1 MAGQGANPARPAYI
15 GQMKDKP
22 LSPDLDKI
30 ELHPDAWEGTKRAI
44 KAAVRPVQTRQPP
57 GPAGSKASVVQKPRK
72 G

>member
-15 GQMKDKP
+15 DPMKDKP

-30 ELHPDAWEGTKRAI
+30 ELHPDAWERTERAI
-44 KAAVRPVQTRQPP
+44 KAAVRPAAPRQPP
-57 GPAGSKASVVQKPRK
+57 KPAPKPSVVQKPRK